1 MFKLMDKKINTI
13 LPKLFLL
20 NWPYNYS
27 FYQFHIFSIIYN
39 LFCGIEIWV
48 DIKFMPKLLWA
59 DFVMSRNADRS
70 ANSNWLWG
78 EKSQID
84 FNKNTYLQA
93 DRENFLRFAHRFNMF
108 KPATR

>member
-1 MFKLMDKKINTI
+1 MGRFCNE
-13 LPKLFLL
+13 PKL
-20 NWPYNYS
+20 P
-27 FYQFHIFSIIYN
+27 
-39 LFCGIEIWV
+39 GT
-48 DIKFMPKLLWA
+48 
-59 DFVMSRNADRS
+59 ADRS

-108 KPATR
+108 KPATRRFACNPREGLLQNLKKEG